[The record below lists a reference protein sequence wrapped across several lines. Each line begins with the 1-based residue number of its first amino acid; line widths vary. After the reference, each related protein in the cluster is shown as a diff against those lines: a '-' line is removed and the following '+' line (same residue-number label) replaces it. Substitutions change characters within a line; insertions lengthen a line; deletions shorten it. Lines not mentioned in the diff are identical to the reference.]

1 MDDGCAGCY
10 DGGKG
15 EVTTSSEESEPDV
28 DEFEWKID
36 GDNIVITSDDEV
48 MEGVYSDGTI
58 SIDLDGMMMTLRTI
72 LCSVQI
78 R

>member
-36 GDNIVITSDDEV
+36 GDNIVITSD
-48 MEGVYSDGTI
+48 GTI
-58 SIDLDGMMMTLRTI
+58 SIDLDGMTMTLRTI